1 MESTNSVNE
10 QHYDEIE
17 IDLKGIFL
25 KVKNYW
31 YIVLIGMIVGI
42 LIGVIYKIVSPPQYN
57 ASAMIYL
64 RGANASVSLQDL
76 QIGSE
81 LTKDYEV
88 ILKSRPNLEKVIDE
102 LGLDYTTKELSRIIT
117 INNLTDTRILEV
129 SVVTDKPNLSRDIA
143 NKVVEFGMDSVREI
157 ESQEPYVVEKAIIDD
172 VDKSISLL
180 VLIVIGAV
188 GGVAVTVL
196 GIVAKFVLS
205 SNIQSVED
213 VEKVLD
219 IPVLSVIVDDK
230 ALFYAKK

>member
-1 MESTNSVNE
+1 MESTNSISE
-10 QHYDEIE
+10 HYDEIE

-25 KVKNYW
+25 KVRNYW

-42 LIGVIYKIVSPPQYN
+42 LIGVIYKVVSPPQYN

-64 RGANASVSLQDL
+64 RGASASVSLQDL

-102 LGLDYTTKELSRIIT
+102 LGLDYTVEELEKIIT
-117 INNLTDTRILEV
+117 IENLTDTRILKV
-129 SVVTDKPNLSRDIA
+129 TVVTDQPSLSRDIA
-143 NKVVEFGMDSVREI
+143 NEVVDFGMDSIREI
-157 ESQEPYVVEKAIIDD
+157 ESQEPYVVEKAVIDD
-172 VDKSISLL
+172 TDMSISLL
-180 VLIVIGAV
+180 LLIVIGAI
-188 GGVAVTVL
+188 A
-196 GIVAKFVLS
+196 GIALTILAISAKFVLS